1 MKRQRHF
8 LPRFFLF
15 LLPILLLG
23 CAEMVQ
29 VGTTIGEG
37 MGKISPEDKAR
48 LDRMAVATAK
58 AVRPMTEREEYYVGR
73 AVAATILSQY
83 RIYTHQPS
91 TRYLNEVGQ
100 AVALAS
106 DRPLTYGGYHFAI
119 LDSQEVNAMACPG
132 GIIFVTRGALRRAS
146 NEEELAAILA
156 HEVAHVNHKD
166 GLASIQHARWVE
178 AVSLMG
184 AEAAQ
189 KLGGADL
196 AKLVSLFQ
204 ESVNDVVKTIL
215 VKGYSREQ
223 EMAADSA
230 ALLILPR
237 LRYDPHGLT
246 DYLERIAR
254 EQKGGSPKGIFSTH
268 PGMAERLA
276 AAQATISEK
285 KWTRLDHRVRDQRFQ
300 QSIKP

>member
-1 MKRQRHF
+1 MKRHRHF
-8 LPRFFLF
+8 LPCFFLF
-15 LLPILLLG
+15 FLPILLLG

-29 VGTTIGEG
+29 VGTTIGAG
-37 MGKISPEDKAR
+37 MGKISAEDKER
-48 LDRMAVATAK
+48 LDRMAAATAK

-83 RIYTHQPS
+83 RLYTDQPS
-91 TRYLNEVGQ
+91 MRYLNEVGQ
-100 AVALAS
+100 SVALAS

-119 LDSQEVNAMACPG
+119 LDSQEVNAIACPG

-166 GLASIQHARWVE
+166 GLSSIQRARWVE

-204 ESVNDVVKTIL
+204 GSVNDVVKTIL

-237 LRYDPHGLT
+237 LGYDPHGLT

-254 EQKGGSPKGIFSTH
+254 EQKGGSQKGIFSTH
-268 PGMAERLA
+268 PGMAERVA

>member
-1 MKRQRHF
+1 MKQSNI
-8 LPRFFLF
+8 LAPSFFLF
-15 LLPILLLG
+15 SLLLFLLG
-23 CAEMVQ
+23 CAEIVQ
-29 VGTTIGEG
+29 VGTTIGTE
-37 MGKISPEDKAR
+37 MGKMSPEDKAR

-83 RIYTHQPS
+83 RLYTYQPS
-91 TRYLNEVGQ
+91 ARYLNEVGQ

-119 LDSQEVNAMACPG
+119 LDTQEVNAIACPG
-132 GIIFVTRGALRRAS
+132 GIIFITRGALHSAA

-166 GLASIQHARWVE
+166 GLASIQRARWVE

-184 AEAAQ
+184 GEAAQ

-204 ESVNDVVKTIL
+204 GSVNDVVKTIL
-215 VKGYSREQ
+215 VNGYSREQ

-237 LRYDPHGLT
+237 LRYDPYGLT
-246 DYLERIAR
+246 DFLERIAR
-254 EQKGGSPKGIFSTH
+254 EQKGRSQKGIFSTH
-268 PGMAERLA
+268 PGVPERLA
-276 AAQATISEK
+276 AARATIAEK
-285 KWTRLDHRVRDQRFQ
+285 KWTRLDHRVRDQRFRQ
-300 QSIKP
+300 FIRP